1 MQYRRSQAFI
11 TELETS
17 AFAESKRMTNHNTP
31 QLSRMDLANH
41 CAAFPGL
48 SLLNTRTV
56 VMTSRLAT
64 VGQTSPCQHVRGNVG
79 YLVTWNIF
87 FLFNS
92 INYTICP
99 SDMDNK
105 YIFCL
110 IYNIG
115 KIYIT
120 W

>member
-1 MQYRRSQAFI
+1 MTYYITSYKENIFIGARGSLVVKALGYKPEGRRF
-11 TELETS
+11 
-17 AFAESKRMTNHNTP
+17 ES
-31 QLSRMDLANH
+31 
-41 CAAFPGL
+41 
-48 SLLNTRTV
+48 
-56 VMTSRLAT
+56 
-64 VGQTSPCQHVRGNVG
+64 
-79 YLVTWNIF
+79 F

-92 INYTICP
+92 NNYTIYP

-110 IYNIG
+110 IYSNG